1 MPGLDLGV
9 HTALELA
16 AMPMD
21 CRVTLGDDEVDRSRE
36 DVMQLFNRQPR
47 IFYWLAIVA
56 IIAAHPARA
65 ADLTSFKIGISAP
78 VVTIFPVWMAQA
90 AGLDAKEGLKAESIS
105 MEGGS
110 RGVQVLLSEE
120 IQAMHVGL
128 APVVQANKEGAD
140 LRLVTSTANTI
151 PITIFTSASIKT
163 AQDLKGKTIGI
174 STFGSET
181 DVAVSIAL
189 QRLGLK
195 RQDVTISQIGGSS
208 QRFAA
213 LIAGRIDAAPLLE
226 PTITAAKEKGFNP
239 LLDLAA
245 ADTPWIFDG
254 VVVISSYLK
263 EHRDTLTHFV
273 KAYIAGAYLALSD
286 VQQAKT
292 LIAQKYKTND
302 PTVID
307 ATYNDFKRLMPLD
320 AAPSI
325 AGANN
330 VLAQLQAIGVPVGSK
345 NIADYVDMSIIQ
357 GLKKEGYFDAMAKA
371 YPIK

>member
-1 MPGLDLGV
+1 MS
-9 HTALELA
+9 AWRRR
-16 AMPMD
+16 
-21 CRVTLGDDEVDRSRE
+21 CRPTK
-36 DVMQLFNRQPR
+36 Q
-47 IFYWLAIVA
+47 
-56 IIAAHPARA
+56 
-65 ADLTSFKIGISAP
+65 
-78 VVTIFPVWMAQA
+78 
-90 AGLDAKEGLKAESIS
+90 
-105 MEGGS
+105 
-110 RGVQVLLSEE
+110 
-120 IQAMHVGL
+120 
-128 APVVQANKEGAD
+128 GAD

-151 PITIFTSASIKT
+151 PITIFTSPSIKT

-254 VVVISSYLK
+254 VVVTSSYLK

-302 PTVID
+302 PMSSTPRTMISRGSCHSTQRRRLP
-307 ATYNDFKRLMPLD
+307 ALTMCLRSFKPSAFLS
-320 AAPSI
+320 AARILLTTST
-325 AGANN
+325 
-330 VLAQLQAIGVPVGSK
+330 
-345 NIADYVDMSIIQ
+345 
-357 GLKKEGYFDAMAKA
+357 
-371 YPIK
+371 

>member
-1 MPGLDLGV
+1 MRVRVMQVLSRWSI
-9 HTALELA
+9 LA
-16 AMPMD
+16 AAVLIAPM
-21 CRVTLGDDEVDRSRE
+21 
-36 DVMQLFNRQPR
+36 
-47 IFYWLAIVA
+47 
-56 IIAAHPARA
+56 ARA
-65 ADLTSFKIGISAP
+65 DDLAPFKIGISAP

-90 AGLDAKEGLKAESIS
+90 AGLDAKEGLKVESIS

-110 RGVQVLLSEE
+110 RGVQVLLSGE

-128 APVVQANKEGAD
+128 APVVQANKQGAD

-151 PITIFTSASIKT
+151 PITIFTAPAIKT
-163 AQDLKGKTIGI
+163 AADLKGKTIGI

-195 RQDVTISQIGGSS
+195 RDDVTVSQIGGSS
-208 QRFAA
+208 QRFGA

-226 PTITAAKEKGFNP
+226 PTITAAKQKGFVP

-245 ADTPWIFDG
+245 ANTPWIFDG
-254 VVVISSYLK
+254 VVVTNSYLK
-263 EHRDTLTHFV
+263 EHRDALTHFV
-273 KAYIAGAYLALSD
+273 RAYIAGAYLALSD
-286 VQQAKT
+286 VEKAKA
-292 LIAQKYKTND
+292 LIAQKYKTSD

-330 VLAQLQAIGVPVGSK
+330 VIAQLQAIGLEVGSK
-345 NIADYVDMSIIQ
+345 NVNDYVDLSIVE
-357 GLKKEGYFDAMAKA
+357 GLKKDGYFEQMAKA
-371 YPIK
+371 YPVKQ

>member
-1 MPGLDLGV
+1 MQAHIYRLG
-9 HTALELA
+9 
-16 AMPMD
+16 
-21 CRVTLGDDEVDRSRE
+21 
-36 DVMQLFNRQPR
+36 
-47 IFYWLAIVA
+47 
-56 IIAAHPARA
+56 RA
-65 ADLTSFKIGISAP
+65 AWLGLALVFAGLQVSVADDLTPFRIGISAP

-90 AGLDAKEGLKAESIS
+90 AGLDAKEGLQAESIS

-110 RGVQVLLSEE
+110 RGVQVLLSSE

-128 APVVQANKEGAD
+128 APVVQANKQGAD

-151 PITIFTSASIKT
+151 PITIFTSPAIKT

-189 QRLGLK
+189 QRLGLS

-208 QRFAA
+208 QRFGA

-245 ADTPWIFDG
+245 TATPWIFDG
-254 VVVISSYLK
+254 VVVADSYLK
-263 EHRDTLTHFV
+263 EQRDTLTHYV
-273 KAYIAGAYLALSD
+273 KAYVAGAYLALSD
-286 VQQAKT
+286 VKRAKEV
-292 LIAQKYKTND
+292 IAQKYKTSD
-302 PTVID
+302 PTVVD
-307 ATYNDFKRLMPLD
+307 ATYNDFKRLLPLD
-320 AAPSI
+320 LAPSI

-330 VLAQLQAIGVPVGSK
+330 VIAQLGAIGLEVGSK
-345 NIADYVDMSIIQ
+345 NVNDYVDLSIIE
-357 GLKKEGYFDAMAKA
+357 GLKKAGYFDAMAKA

>member
-1 MPGLDLGV
+1 
-9 HTALELA
+9 
-16 AMPMD
+16 
-21 CRVTLGDDEVDRSRE
+21 
-36 DVMQLFNRQPR
+36 
-47 IFYWLAIVA
+47 
-56 IIAAHPARA
+56 
-65 ADLTSFKIGISAP
+65 
-78 VVTIFPVWMAQA
+78 VTIFPVWMAQA
-90 AGLDAKEGLKAESIS
+90 AGLDAKEGLKVESIS

-110 RGVQVLLSEE
+110 RGVQVLLSGE

-128 APVVQANKEGAD
+128 APVVQANKQGAD

-151 PITIFTSASIKT
+151 PITIFASPAIKT
-163 AQDLKGKTIGI
+163 AADLKGKTIGI

-195 RQDVTISQIGGSS
+195 RDDVTVSQIGGSS
-208 QRFAA
+208 QRFGA
-213 LIAGRIDAAPLLE
+213 LLAGRIDAAPLLE
-226 PTITAAKEKGFNP
+226 PTITAAKQKGFVPLLEPTITAAKEKGFTP

-245 ADTPWIFDG
+245 ANTPWIFDG
-254 VVVISSYLK
+254 VVVTNSYLK

-273 KAYIAGAYLALSD
+273 RAYIAGAYLALSD
-286 VQQAKT
+286 VDKAKA
-292 LIAQKYKTND
+292 LIAQKYKTSD

-330 VLAQLQAIGVPVGSK
+330 VIAQLQAIGLEVGSK
-345 NIADYVDMSIIQ
+345 NVNDYVDLSIIE
-357 GLKKEGYFDAMAKA
+357 GLKKDGYFVEMAKA
-371 YPIK
+371 FPIKQ

>member
-1 MPGLDLGV
+1 MRRFLIFAVVFL
-9 HTALELA
+9 
-16 AMPMD
+16 
-21 CRVTLGDDEVDRSRE
+21 VTL
-36 DVMQLFNRQPR
+36 
-47 IFYWLAIVA
+47 
-56 IIAAHPARA
+56 PARA
-65 ADLTSFKIGISAP
+65 ADMIPFKIGISAP

-90 AGLDAKEGLKAESIS
+90 AGLDAKEGLKVESIS

-110 RGVQVLLSEE
+110 RGVQVLLSGE

-128 APVVQANKEGAD
+128 APVVQANKQGAD

-151 PITIFTSASIKT
+151 PITIFTAPAIKT

-189 QRLGLK
+189 QRLGLS
-195 RQDVTISQIGGSS
+195 RQDVTVSQIGGSS
-208 QRFAA
+208 QRYGA
-213 LIAGRIDAAPLLE
+213 LLAGRIQGAPLLE

-245 ADTPWIFDG
+245 ANTPWIFDG
-254 VVVISSYLK
+254 VVVTNAYLK

-273 KAYIAGAYLALSD
+273 RAYIAGAYLALSD
-286 VQQAKT
+286 MAKAKE
-292 LIAQKYKTND
+292 LIAQKYKTKD

-307 ATYNDFKRLMPLD
+307 ATYGDFKRLMPLD

-330 VLAQLQAIGVPVGSK
+330 VIAQLQAIGVDVGSK
-345 NIADYVDMSIIQ
+345 NATDYVDTGIIQ
-357 GLKKEGYFDAMAKA
+357 NLKKDGYFEQMAKA
-371 YPIK
+371 YPIKQ

>member
-1 MPGLDLGV
+1 MTKGESAMRVIGIQPRFV
-9 HTALELA
+9 SRLA
-16 AMPMD
+16 AAAIFLALPAHA
-21 CRVTLGDDEVDRSRE
+21 DDLVPFR
-36 DVMQLFNRQPR
+36 
-47 IFYWLAIVA
+47 
-56 IIAAHPARA
+56 
-65 ADLTSFKIGISAP
+65 IGISAP

-90 AGLDAKEGLKAESIS
+90 AGLDAKEGLKVESIS

-110 RGVQVLLSEE
+110 RGVQVLLSGE

-128 APVVQANKEGAD
+128 APVVQANKQGAD

-151 PITIFTSASIKT
+151 PITIFTSPAIKS
-163 AQDLKGKTIGI
+163 APDLKGKTIGI

-213 LIAGRIDAAPLLE
+213 LIAGRVDAAPLLE

-245 ADTPWIFDG
+245 TNTPWIFDG
-254 VVVISSYLK
+254 VVVTDAYLK

-286 VQQAKT
+286 VQKAKA
-292 LIAQKYKTND
+292 LISQKYKTNE

-320 AAPSI
+320 AAPSV
-325 AGANN
+325 AGAKN
-330 VLAQLQAIGVPVGSK
+330 VIAQLQAIGVEVGSK
-345 NIADYVDMSIIQ
+345 DVNDYVDTSVIES
-357 GLKKEGYFDAMAKA
+357 LKKDGYFDAMAKEF
-371 YPIK
+371 PVK

>member
-1 MPGLDLGV
+1 MQVFYRRPGGLL
-9 HTALELA
+9 
-16 AMPMD
+16 
-21 CRVTLGDDEVDRSRE
+21 
-36 DVMQLFNRQPR
+36 
-47 IFYWLAIVA
+47 WLAFVVFLA
-56 IIAAHPARA
+56 RPPAQA

-78 VVTIFPVWMAQA
+78 VVTIFPVWMAQD
-90 AGLDAKEGLKAESIS
+90 AGLDAKEGLKVESIS

-128 APVVQANKEGAD
+128 APVVQANKQGAD

-151 PITIFTSASIKT
+151 PIALFTSPSIQT
-163 AQDLKGKTIGI
+163 AQELKGKTIGI

-189 QRLGLK
+189 QRLGLT

-213 LIAGRIDAAPLLE
+213 LVAGRIDAAPLLE
-226 PTITAAKEKGFNP
+226 PTITAAKEKGFYS
-239 LLDLAA
+239 LIDLAA
-245 ADTPWIFDG
+245 ANTPWIFDG
-254 VVVISSYLK
+254 VVVTSSYLK
-263 EHRDTLTHFV
+263 DHRDTLTHFV

-286 VQQAKT
+286 VQKAKA

-302 PTVID
+302 PIVID
-307 ATYNDFKRLMPLD
+307 ATYSDFKRLMPLD
-320 AAPSI
+320 AEPST

-330 VLAQLQAIGVPVGSK
+330 VLAQLQSIGFEVGSK
-345 NIADYVDMSIIQ
+345 DVTSYIDISIIHS
-357 GLKKEGYFDAMAKA
+357 LKSEGYINAMTKA

>member
-1 MPGLDLGV
+1 MQ
-9 HTALELA
+9 AF
-16 AMPMD
+16 
-21 CRVTLGDDEVDRSRE
+21 SR
-36 DVMQLFNRQPR
+36 MRLM
-47 IFYWLAIVA
+47 YWLTFAGVIVS
-56 IIAAHPARA
+56 IPAQS
-65 ADLTSFKIGISAP
+65 ADVTSFKIGISAP

-90 AGLDAKEGLKAESIS
+90 AGLDAKEGLKVESIS

-110 RGVQVLLSEE
+110 RGIQVLLSGE

-128 APVVQANKEGAD
+128 APVVQANKQGAD

-151 PITIFTSASIKT
+151 PITIFTSPSIKT

-189 QRLGLK
+189 QRFGL
-195 RQDVTISQIGGSS
+195 RREDVTISQIGGSS

-239 LLDLAA
+239 LLDIAA
-245 ADTPWIFDG
+245 ANTPWIFDG
-254 VVVISSYLK
+254 VVVTNSYLK
-263 EHRDTLTHFV
+263 EHRDTLTRFV

-286 VQQAKT
+286 LQKAKE
-292 LIAQKYKTND
+292 LISQKYKTKD
-302 PTVID
+302 PAVID

-320 AAPSI
+320 AAPLG

-330 VLAQLQAIGVPVGSK
+330 VLEQLQAIGIPVGSK
-345 NIADYVDMSIIQ
+345 DVTDYIDMSVIQ
-357 GLKKEGYFDAMAKA
+357 DLKKQNYFAEVAKA

>member
-1 MPGLDLGV
+1 MFV
-9 HTALELA
+9 FSRQHVLA
-16 AMPMD
+16 FA
-21 CRVTLGDDEVDRSRE
+21 TLV
-36 DVMQLFNRQPR
+36 
-47 IFYWLAIVA
+47 LATL
-56 IIAAHPARA
+56 PARA
-65 ADLTSFKIGISAP
+65 ADLTPFKIGISAP

-90 AGLDAKEGLKAESIS
+90 EGLDAKEGLKVESIT

-110 RGVQVLLSEE
+110 RGVQVLMSGE

-128 APVVQANKEGAD
+128 APVVQANKQGAD

-151 PITIFTSASIKT
+151 PITIFASPAIKT

-189 QRLGLK
+189 QRLGLQ
-195 RQDVTISQIGGSS
+195 RQDVTVSQIGGSS

-213 LIAGRIDAAPLLE
+213 LIAGRVDAAPLLE
-226 PTITAAKEKGFNP
+226 PTITAAKQKDFTA

-245 ADTPWIFDG
+245 SNTPWIFDG
-254 VVVISSYLK
+254 VVVTNAYLK

-286 VQQAKT
+286 AQKAKA

-307 ATYNDFKRLMPLD
+307 ATYKDFKRLMPLD

-330 VLAQLQAIGVPVGSK
+330 VIAQLQAIGVEVGSK
-345 NIADYVDMSIIQ
+345 DVNDYVDTSIIDN
-357 GLKKEGYFDAMAKA
+357 LKYDGYFDQMTKV